1 MNYGGA
7 AVIRL
12 SSVVGTINCSFCG
25 KLIAQLGVDIRW
37 FVEPGS
43 MLRSAKGEGWQ
54 RVSPNKNHIRS
65 NSAAWGE

>member
-1 MNYGGA
+1 M
-7 AVIRL
+7 
-12 SSVVGTINCSFCG
+12 VGTINCSFCG